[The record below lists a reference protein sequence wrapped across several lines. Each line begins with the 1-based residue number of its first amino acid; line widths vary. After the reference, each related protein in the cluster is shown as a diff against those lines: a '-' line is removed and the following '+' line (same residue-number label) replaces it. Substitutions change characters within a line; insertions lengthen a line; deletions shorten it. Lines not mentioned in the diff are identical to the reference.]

1 MSTETTETV
10 ERHDEPVAADLLVG
24 AAAIAAELGLSETA
38 VYHLSRTKRMPIG
51 RLGRNLI
58 ASRKRLRRA
67 ALALT
72 AA

>member
-1 MSTETTETV
+1 MSTEFDK
-10 ERHDEPVAADLLVG
+10 HDEPVANDLLVG
-24 AAAIAAELGLSETA
+24 AEAIAKELGLSPDA

-72 AA
+72 S